1 MAGRIPKQFIDD
13 LITRVDIVELI
24 DERVPLKKAGK
35 DYKANCP
42 FHEEKTPSFTVS
54 SDKQFYHCFGCGV
67 HGTAI
72 GFLMEYD
79 HMSFPEA
86 VEELA
91 RRAGVEIPRETYST
105 AAPEAPIGPDLLEL
119 MREAARWYR
128 SQLREHPQAPTAI
141 DYLKGRGITGE
152 IAKEFELG
160 FAPDGWDNLLKVL
173 GKDEEGSPAR
183 SASSSFH
190 KYSRESLV
198 TAGLAIKKD
207 GGGYYDRFRARVMF
221 PIHDHRGRI
230 VGFGGRVLDAAQ
242 GSASAARDGT
252 SEAAKGGPKY
262 LNSPETPLFHK
273 GRELYGL
280 YRAREA
286 IKRENRALVVE
297 GYMDVVALAQYGI
310 DFAVATLGTATTRD
324 HLERLFRHAPEVI
337 FCFDGDR
344 AGREA
349 AWRALETTLPVLRD
363 GRQASFLFLPDG
375 EDPDTLVRKEGA
387 AAFRARLGT
396 AKPLPDFLFETLVKQ
411 VDLTRLDGRA
421 RLVELA
427 RPHLSKV
434 APGAL
439 QQLMQDRLSELSRFD
454 PGKLSTLVSTSR
466 TFARKPAAGLT
477 GGPREPPS
485 VMRLAIAML
494 VQQPALAAAVPLDWR
509 FEEADLPGAGLLQDV
524 LNLLRSAPGMNT
536 ARVTE
541 HFHGGEHE
549 LALGKLAVMQHPVL
563 EHDVAAEFPSLL
575 ARLRATATRE
585 RANRLLQKQH
595 AEGLNPD
602 EMAELARLLAQRK
615 S

>member
-54 SDKQFYHCFGCGV
+54 ADKQFYHCFGCGV

-91 RRAGVEIPRETYST
+91 RRAGVEIPRATYSA
-105 AAPEAPIGPDLLEL
+105 AAPEAPVGPDLLEL
-119 MREAARWYR
+119 MRDAARLYR
-128 SQLREHPQAPTAI
+128 SQLREHPQAPIAI

-173 GKDEEGSPAR
+173 GGDEEGSPAR
-183 SASSSFH
+183 SASSSSH

-207 GGGYYDRFRARVMF
+207 GGGYYDRFRARIMF

-230 VGFGGRVLDAAQ
+230 VGFGGRVLD
-242 GSASAARDGT
+242 
-252 SEAAKGGPKY
+252 KGEPKY

-280 YRAREA
+280 YHAREP
-286 IKRENRALVVE
+286 IKRENRVLVVE

-363 GRQASFLFLPDG
+363 GRQASFLFLPEG

-387 AAFRARLGT
+387 EAFRARLRT
-396 AKPLPDFLFETLVKQ
+396 AKPLPDFLFETLVRQ

-427 RPHLSKV
+427 RPHLSKGC
-434 APGAL
+434 PG
-439 QQLMQDRLSELSRFD
+439 
-454 PGKLSTLVSTSR
+454 GV
-466 TFARKPAAGLT
+466 
-477 GGPREPPS
+477 
-485 VMRLAIAML
+485 
-494 VQQPALAAAVPLDWR
+494 AAADAGPAVGAEPL
-509 FEEADLPGAGLLQDV
+509 
-524 LNLLRSAPGMNT
+524 
-536 ARVTE
+536 
-541 HFHGGEHE
+541 
-549 LALGKLAVMQHPVL
+549 
-563 EHDVAAEFPSLL
+563 
-575 ARLRATATRE
+575 
-585 RANRLLQKQH
+585 
-595 AEGLNPD
+595 
-602 EMAELARLLAQRK
+602 
-615 S
+615 

>member
-91 RRAGVEIPRETYST
+91 RRAGVEIPRETYSAT
-105 AAPEAPIGPDLLEL
+105 TTPEPPVGPDLLEL
-119 MREAARWYR
+119 MREAARQYR
-128 SQLREHPQAPTAI
+128 SQLREHPQAPIAI

-173 GKDEEGSPAR
+173 GKDEKA
-183 SASSSFH
+183 
-190 KYSRESLV
+190 RESLV

-230 VGFGGRVLDAAQ
+230 VGFGGRVLD
-242 GSASAARDGT
+242 
-252 SEAAKGGPKY
+252 KGEPKY

-280 YRAREA
+280 FRAREA
-286 IKRENRALVVE
+286 IKRENRVLVVE

-363 GRQASFLFLPDG
+363 GRQASFLFLPEG

-387 AAFRARLGT
+387 EAFRARLSA

-427 RPHLSKV
+427 RPHLSKIV
-434 APGAL
+434 PGAL

-466 TFARKPAAGLT
+466 TFARKPVAGLT
-477 GGPREPPS
+477 GGPKEPPS

-494 VQQPALAAAVPLDWR
+494 VQQPVLVAAVPPDWR

-524 LNLLRSAPGMNT
+524 LDLLRSAPGMNT
-536 ARVTE
+536 ARVIE
-541 HFHGGEHE
+541 HFHGGAHE
-549 LALGKLAVMQHPVL
+549 AALGKLAALQHPVL
-563 EHDVAAEFPSLL
+563 EHDVATEFPGLL

-595 AEGLNPD
+595 AGGLNPD

-615 S
+615 N